1 MSRFKQYLHIIQE
14 MKNVLDNY
22 DYDDDKIEIKIE
34 EDTDTKEDTN
44 TKKDTLK
51 ENIITLF
58 FKKDKNYKSSG
69 NWIDFIKSK
78 EIETKL
84 NNLSIDIKLTE
95 KISKYIIKYKEI
107 DIKEQLLNLKN
118 NFVITITLLIFIGK
132 EELIK
137 KFENSNRKSYD
148 MFTQFDEN
156 KNYIYLK
163 TDNNDFLIITFESSD
178 LEQFY
183 CVYFD
188 NNGNFREGESSQ
200 YEESNYQEKAY
211 EDLLSQIIND
221 DDKNIIKENKE
232 KILKLNPIRMN

>member
-14 MKNVLDNY
+14 MKNILDNY

-34 EDTDTKEDTN
+34 KDTD

-58 FKKDKNYKSSG
+58 FKKDENYQSSG

-107 DIKEQLLNLKN
+107 DIKEQLKLKN

-132 EELIK
+132 EKLIEKFKELK
-137 KFENSNRKSYD
+137 KDY
-148 MFTQFDEN
+148 MFTEFDEN
-156 KNYIYLK
+156 ENYIYLK
-163 TDNNDFLIITFESSD
+163 TNNNDFLIITFESSD
-178 LEQFY
+178 LEKFY

-188 NNGNFREGESSQ
+188 NNSKFREGESLQ
-200 YEESNYQEKAY
+200 YEEYEGDKYKEKAY
-211 EDLLSQIIND
+211 KDLLSLIDSEDENKIITA
-221 DDKNIIKENKE
+221 NKE
-232 KILKLNPIRMN
+232 KIFKLNPIRTQD